1 MTQRKES
8 QEIPRAYDSSQVE
21 GRIYQAWLDSGIFT
35 PTIDLTKKPFVVI
48 QPPPNLTGELHLG
61 HAQRAAVEDA
71 LTRWHRMRGD
81 PTLWLPGVDH
91 AAIATQVVVERELA
105 KEGLTR
111 HDLGRERFLERV
123 WEWMDATRGRI
134 GEQQRRLGVS
144 CDWSRERFTLDL
156 GPSKAVRHTF
166 VNLYRKG
173 LIYQGERIINWCPRC
188 ATALSDL
195 EVEHTDTQG
204 NLYHIRYPLADGGG
218 SITVATTR
226 PETLLGDTAVAVNPT
241 DERYRGMEGKVVVLP
256 VLGRRIPLIMDESV
270 DPAFGTGALKVT
282 PGHDPAD
289 FEIGARH
296 GLPIVT
302 VMELDGTMS
311 AEAGSYQG
319 MERSAAREAIVEQLR
334 REGLLER
341 VEPYSHS
348 VGHCQRCGQVVE
360 PLVSQQWWMRMEGL
374 ARPAL
379 EAVRKGNVRIL
390 PERFSRVYENWMEN
404 IRDWCISRQIWLG
417 HRIPV
422 WYCRQC
428 QAQIV
433 EYEDPTRCPTCGSHE
448 LEQDPDVLDT
458 WFSSALWP
466 HSTLGWPD
474 ATQDLGYFYPTSV
487 METAYDIL
495 FFWVARMIMMGI
507 ENTGQPPFHTVS
519 ISGLIR
525 DVDGAKMSK
534 TKGTGVDPLE
544 AINTYGADALR
555 FAVTAG
561 TATGNDTR
569 LGPEKLEAARNFA
582 NKLWNA
588 ARFVLSNLEGASGLE
603 GWRHPTL
610 QTLEERWILSRL
622 DRLTARV
629 QRSLEEYQLGEAEQA
644 IYEFLWDDYCDWYI
658 EASKVRLRAGATSV
672 LPVLVHV
679 LEKTLRLLHP
689 FMPFITEELWQALM
703 RQLSEGAEAQR
714 ADTPAFI
721 AVASYPEAGDA
732 LMDPE
737 AEAGFDLVR
746 ELVRV
751 VRNVRAEF
759 HIEPRRPVEAQI
771 QAEELVPLLEAQA
784 EVIAAL
790 ARVEPLRISAEEGLR
805 PPAGQAQDKG
815 LLRAVVGRTVLSIPL
830 GGLVDLAGERE
841 RLSKELVE
849 AETHRHRLEERLQDN
864 KFLARAPEEVVE
876 RERGRLQALAER
888 RGRIQEL
895 LSQLGG

>member
-1 MTQRKES
+1 MS
-8 QEIPRAYDSSQVE
+8 QSETPEIPRAYDSSQVE
-21 GRIYQAWLDSGIFT
+21 GRIYQAWLDGGFFT
-35 PTIDLTKKPFVVI
+35 PTIQPGKKPFVII
-48 QPPPNLTGELHLG
+48 QPPPNVTGELHLG
-61 HAQRAAVEDA
+61 HAQRATVEDA
-71 LTRWHRMRGD
+71 LTRWHRMRGE
-81 PTLWLPGVDH
+81 PALWLPGVDH

-105 KEGLTR
+105 REGLTR
-111 HDLGRERFLERV
+111 QDLGREQFLERV
-123 WEWMDATRGRI
+123 WEWMNATRGRI
-134 GEQQRRLGVS
+134 EEQHRRLGVS
-144 CDWSRERFTLDL
+144 CDWSRERFTLDS
-156 GPSKAVRHTF
+156 GPSRAVRHTF

-173 LIYQGERIINWCPRC
+173 LIYRGERIINWCPRC

-195 EVEHTDTQG
+195 EVVHADTQG
-204 NLYHIRYPLADGGG
+204 SLYHIRYLLADGSGAV
-218 SITVATTR
+218 TVATTR

-241 DERYRGMEGKVVVLP
+241 DERYRGMRGKEAVLP

-282 PGHDPAD
+282 PGHDPTD

-302 VMELDGTMS
+302 AMELDGTMS
-311 AEAGSYQG
+311 AEAGPYQG
-319 MERSAAREAIVEQLR
+319 MERFAVREAIVEQLR
-334 REGLLER
+334 QEGLLER
-341 VEPYSHS
+341 VEAYGHS
-348 VGHCQRCGQVVE
+348 VGHCQRCDQVVE
-360 PLVSQQWWMRMEGL
+360 PLVSQQWWMRMDSL

-379 EAVRKGNVRIL
+379 EAVRGGDVRIL
-390 PERFSRVYENWMEN
+390 PERFTRVYENWMEN

-428 QAQIV
+428 QCQIV
-433 EYEDPTRCPTCGSHE
+433 EYEDPSRCTNCGSGE
-448 LEQDPDVLDT
+448 IEQDPDVLDT

-507 ENTGQPPFHTVS
+507 ENMGQPPFHTVY

-534 TKGTGVDPLE
+534 TRGNVVDPLE

-555 FAVTAG
+555 FALTAG

-569 LGPEKLEAARNFA
+569 MGPEKLEAARNFA

-588 ARFVLSNLEGASGLE
+588 ARFVLSSLGGPSRLED
-603 GWRHPTL
+603 WRRPTPE
-610 QTLEERWILSRL
+610 TPEERWVLSRL

-644 IYEFLWDDYCDWYI
+644 IHEFLWDDYCDWYI
-658 EASKVRLRAGATSV
+658 EASKVRLRAGATSA

-679 LEKTLRLLHP
+679 LERTLRLLHP

-703 RQLSEGAEAQR
+703 RRLPQEGAAP
-714 ADTPAFI
+714 TFI
-721 AVASYPEAGDA
+721 ATASYPEADDA
-732 LMDPE
+732 LLDRE
-737 AEAGFDLVR
+737 AEAGFDLAR

-759 HIEPRRPVEAQI
+759 HIEPRRPVEAWV
-771 QAEELVPLLEAQA
+771 QAGELQAVLEAQA
-784 EVIAAL
+784 EVIGAL
-790 ARVEPLRISAEEGLR
+790 ARVEPLRISAEEQAFRLGSGL
-805 PPAGQAQDKG
+805 AKDSG
-815 LLRAVVGRTVLSIPL
+815 LLQAVVGRTVLSIPL
-830 GGLVDLAGERE
+830 GELVDLGGERE

-849 AETHRHRLEERLQDN
+849 AETHIQRLEAHLEDE

-876 RERGRLQALAER
+876 RERERLRALAER
-888 RGRIQEL
+888 RERIQEL
-895 LSQLGG
+895 LSQLGA